1 MSTNAETL
9 NRQLSKIIPEA
20 WSLSLNKKL
29 DKSGVAMKMV
39 NKIYEKDIKNYG
51 DTVNIGEIGDVT
63 VSDYS
68 EDVSNGGVTYQ
79 RVDATSQQLKLD
91 QSKAFGFFLSDIS
104 QAHSNIQDLQ
114 AKFEAR
120 AKTAIDLVKDTFI
133 LSAFAEIPSENKK
146 DNVTLT
152 KDNAY
157 SVLVWL
163 AKTLKNNN
171 AIQVKNDKVFKT
183 NQAAGEAM
191 PYVVINPDVEA
202 ILVQSPDF
210 IHATNAGDRVLREG
224 SIGTIAGLDVMVST
238 NLPTTG
244 GKVNIMAGINEAI
257 AYAGNIS
264 KVETMRDDK
273 FFGDNVRGL
282 YVYGKKVV
290 LPKALAGMTVDV
302 SAADS
307 LLRHGLRYIEMGNI
321 LLRLDALEQRTN
333 GEG

>member
-9 NRQLSKIIPEA
+9 GRQLSKIIPEA

-68 EDVSNGGVTYQ
+68 EEVSGGGVTYQ

-91 QSKAFGFFLSDIS
+91 QTKAFGIFLSDIA
-104 QAHSNIQDLQ
+104 QGQSNIQDLQ
-114 AKFEAR
+114 SKFEAR
-120 AKTAIDLVKDTFI
+120 AKTAIDLEKDTFI
-133 LSAFAEIPSENKK
+133 LSAFSEIPAENKK
-146 DNVTLT
+146 ENVTLT

-163 AKTLKNNN
+163 AKTLKKNN

-191 PYVVINPDVEA
+191 PYVTINPDVEA

-224 SIGTIAGLDVMVST
+224 SIGTIAGLDVLVST
-238 NLPTTG
+238 NLPTIE

-264 KVETMRDDK
+264 KVETLRDDK

-302 SAADS
+302 AAADS
-307 LLRHGLRYIEMGNI
+307 L
-321 LLRLDALEQRTN
+321 
-333 GEG
+333 

>member
-1 MSTNAETL
+1 MSKNADDL
-9 NRQLSKIIPEA
+9 SRQVSKLIPEM

-29 DKSGVAMKMV
+29 DKSGVGMKIV

-63 VSDYS
+63 ISDYS
-68 EDVSNGGVTYQ
+68 EDTSTGGVTYQ

-91 QSKAFGFFLSDIS
+91 QSKAFGIFLSDIS
-104 QAHSNIQDLQ
+104 QKQSNIKDLQ

-133 LSAFAEIPSENKK
+133 LSAFADIPTANKK
-146 DNVTLT
+146 TDVTLT
-152 KDNAY
+152 KNNAY

-171 AIQVKNDKVFKT
+171 AIQVKNDQVFKS

-224 SIGTIAGLDVMVST
+224 SIGTIAGLDVLVST
-238 NLPTTG
+238 NLPTTTTG
-244 GKVNIMAGINEAI
+244 SGETAKSTVNIMAGINEAI

-264 KVETMRDDK
+264 EVEAMRDNK
-273 FFGDNVRGL
+273 FFGDNIRGL

-290 LPKALAGMTVDV
+290 LPKALAGMTVEV
-302 SAADS
+302 SAAD
-307 LLRHGLRYIEMGNI
+307 
-321 LLRLDALEQRTN
+321 ALA
-333 GEG
+333 

>member
-68 EDVSNGGVTYQ
+68 EDVSGGGVTYQ

-91 QSKAFGFFLSDIS
+91 QTKAFGIFLSDIA
-104 QAHSNIQDLQ
+104 QGQSNIQDLQ
-114 AKFEAR
+114 SKFEAR
-120 AKTAIDLVKDTFI
+120 AKTAIDLEKDTFI
-133 LSAFAEIPSENKK
+133 LSAFSEIPAENKK
-146 DNVTLT
+146 ENVTLT

-163 AKTLKNNN
+163 AKTLKKNN

-224 SIGTIAGLDVMVST
+224 SIGTIAGLDVLVST
-238 NLPTTG
+238 NLPTTE

-264 KVETMRDDK
+264 KVETLRDDK

-302 SAADS
+302 AAADS
-307 LLRHGLRYIEMGNI
+307 L
-321 LLRLDALEQRTN
+321 
-333 GEG
+333 

>member
-68 EDVSNGGVTYQ
+68 EEVSGGGVTYQ

-91 QSKAFGFFLSDIS
+91 QTKAFGIFLSDIA
-104 QAHSNIQDLQ
+104 QGQSNIQDLQ
-114 AKFEAR
+114 SKFEAR

-133 LSAFAEIPSENKK
+133 LSAFSEIPSENKK

-171 AIQVKNDKVFKT
+171 AIQTKNDKVFKT

-224 SIGTIAGLDVMVST
+224 SIGTIAGLDVLVST

-264 KVETMRDDK
+264 KVETLRDDK

-302 SAADS
+302 AAADS
-307 LLRHGLRYIEMGNI
+307 L
-321 LLRLDALEQRTN
+321 
-333 GEG
+333 

>member
-9 NRQLSKIIPEA
+9 GRQLSKIIPEA

-39 NKIYEKDIKNYG
+39 NKIYEKDIKNFG

-68 EDVSNGGVTYQ
+68 EEVSGGGVTYQ

-146 DNVTLT
+146 ENVTLT

-157 SVLVWL
+157 AVLVWL

-238 NLPTTG
+238 NLPTTD

-302 SAADS
+302 AAADS
-307 LLRHGLRYIEMGNI
+307 L
-321 LLRLDALEQRTN
+321 
-333 GEG
+333 

>member
-68 EDVSNGGVTYQ
+68 EEVSGGGVTYQ

-91 QSKAFGFFLSDIS
+91 QTKAFGIFLSDIA
-104 QAHSNIQDLQ
+104 QGQSNIQDLQ
-114 AKFEAR
+114 SKFEAR

-133 LSAFAEIPSENKK
+133 LSAFSEIPSENKK

-171 AIQVKNDKVFKT
+171 AIQTKNDKVFKT

-224 SIGTIAGLDVMVST
+224 SIGTIAGLDVLVST
-238 NLPTTG
+238 NLPTIE

-264 KVETMRDDK
+264 KVETLRDDK

-307 LLRHGLRYIEMGNI
+307 L
-321 LLRLDALEQRTN
+321 
-333 GEG
+333 

>member
-9 NRQLSKIIPEA
+9 GRQLSKIIPEA

-68 EDVSNGGVTYQ
+68 EDVSGGGVTYQ

-120 AKTAIDLVKDTFI
+120 AKTAIDLVKDTYI
-133 LSAFAEIPSENKK
+133 LSAFSEIPAENKK

-152 KDNAY
+152 KDNVYGVFA
-157 SVLVWL
+157 WM

-171 AIQVKNDKVFKT
+171 AIQAKNDKVFKT
-183 NQAAGEAM
+183 DQAAGEAI
-191 PYVVINPDVEA
+191 PYVIINPDVESIVIQA
-202 ILVQSPDF
+202 PEF
-210 IHATNAGDRVLREG
+210 THATKVGDSVLREG
-224 SIGTIAGLDVMVST
+224 SLGKIAGLDVLVCT
-238 NLPTTG
+238 NLPTIE

-290 LPKALAGMTVDV
+290 LPKALVGVTVDV
-302 SAADS
+302 AAADN
-307 LLRHGLRYIEMGNI
+307 L
-321 LLRLDALEQRTN
+321 
-333 GEG
+333 

>member
-9 NRQLSKIIPEA
+9 GRQLSKIIPEA

-39 NKIYEKDIKNYG
+39 NKIYEKDIKNFG

-68 EDVSNGGVTYQ
+68 EDASNGGVTYQ

-120 AKTAIDLVKDTFI
+120 AKTAIDLVKDTYI

-307 LLRHGLRYIEMGNI
+307 L
-321 LLRLDALEQRTN
+321 
-333 GEG
+333 

>member
-9 NRQLSKIIPEA
+9 GRQLSKIIPEA

-68 EDVSNGGVTYQ
+68 EEVSGGGVTYQ

-91 QSKAFGFFLSDIS
+91 QTKAFGIFLSDIA
-104 QAHSNIQDLQ
+104 QGQSNIQDLQ
-114 AKFEAR
+114 SKFEAR

-133 LSAFAEIPSENKK
+133 LSAFSEIPAENKK

-171 AIQVKNDKVFKT
+171 AIQTKNDKVFKT

-224 SIGTIAGLDVMVST
+224 SIGTIAGLDVLVST
-238 NLPTTG
+238 NLPTTE

-264 KVETMRDDK
+264 KVETLRDDK

-302 SAADS
+302 AAADS
-307 LLRHGLRYIEMGNI
+307 L
-321 LLRLDALEQRTN
+321 
-333 GEG
+333 

>member
-68 EDVSNGGVTYQ
+68 EEVSGGGVTYQ

-91 QSKAFGFFLSDIS
+91 QTKAFGIFLSDIA
-104 QAHSNIQDLQ
+104 QGQSNIQDLQ
-114 AKFEAR
+114 SKFEAR

-133 LSAFAEIPSENKK
+133 LSAFSEIPAENKK

-171 AIQVKNDKVFKT
+171 AIQTKNDKVFKT

-191 PYVVINPDVEA
+191 PYVTINPDVEA

-224 SIGTIAGLDVMVST
+224 SIGTIAGLDVLVST
-238 NLPTTG
+238 NLPTIE

-264 KVETMRDDK
+264 KVETLRDDK

-302 SAADS
+302 AAADS
-307 LLRHGLRYIEMGNI
+307 L
-321 LLRLDALEQRTN
+321 
-333 GEG
+333 